1 MYAFDTNIFVEF
13 LRGRLPITRD
23 MLMKGDASM
32 FAVPSVVRA
41 ELLFGAERSAK
52 PTANRML
59 VERLLAPFQPLDFD
73 ARCASAYARIQ
84 AELAAKGQLIG
95 PNDLLIAATALV
107 NEATL
112 VTRNV
117 REFQRVPGLR
127 VECWDE
133 LELA

>member
-52 PTANRML
+52 PRENRML
-59 VERLLAPFQPLDFD
+59 VERLLAPFRTLGFD
-73 ARCASAYARIQ
+73 ERCASAYARIR
-84 AELAAKGQLIG
+84 AEIAAKGQLIG

-133 LELA
+133 LDLA